1 MIGLLEA
8 ITGGY
13 FIFLVNAIR
22 RDDLKLRTNL
32 TKIFKS
38 RDAYIALSFFLLS
51 VVYILYEIK
60 YGDISRD
67 EKKSLTI
74 AFKAALIAFI
84 TAIGGMVGL
93 WVAPYFLTLMVF
105 MHHDVL

>member
-1 MIGLLEA
+1 M
-8 ITGGY
+8 
-13 FIFLVNAIR
+13 

-60 YGDISRD
+60 YSDISYD
-67 EKKSLTI
+67 EKSRLKI
-74 AFKAALIAFI
+74 AFKAALIAFV
-84 TAIGGMVGL
+84 TAIGGEVGL
-93 WVAPYFLTLMVF
+93 WIAPYFLTLMVF
-105 MHHDVL
+105 MHHNIL